1 MTIYIVRAK
10 PKKNLMEDL
19 HKRLESGQISQLKPF
34 GKALYYGL
42 QNTKNIKITM
52 HMHIGRR
59 RLLLSTPFYE
69 KKSSIIS
76 IFLGDKSRKIRSTSK
91 EDGKE

>member
-10 PKKNLMEDL
+10 PKKNLMEHL

-42 QNTKNIKITM
+42 QTQKI
-52 HMHIGRR
+52 
-59 RLLLSTPFYE
+59 
-69 KKSSIIS
+69 
-76 IFLGDKSRKIRSTSK
+76 
-91 EDGKE
+91 